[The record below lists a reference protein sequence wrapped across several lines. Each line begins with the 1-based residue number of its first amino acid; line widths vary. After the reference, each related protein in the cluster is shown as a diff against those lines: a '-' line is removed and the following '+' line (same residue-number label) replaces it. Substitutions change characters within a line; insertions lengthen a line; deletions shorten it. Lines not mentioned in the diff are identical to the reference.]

1 MGSLVSALGPVLQV
15 GSALGTVA
23 GVVQP
28 FIKNA
33 QSQSHAKVSGEQE
46 MQAMAQNVSLQK
58 EQNRLA
64 SLQAEDTRR
73 LALKRAMSRQKALF
87 GARGTGDLSGS
98 SEAVLLGQFQESDAE
113 RITRERSDA
122 LRDKALDQSLNQKR
136 QSNLLE
142 QEQQRQ
148 KNLLSSLSDLL

>member
-23 GVVQP
+23 SVVQP

-33 QSQSHAKVSGEQE
+33 QSQSHAKASGEQE
-46 MQAMAQNVSLQK
+46 IQALAQNVSLQK

-98 SEAVLLGQFQESDAE
+98 SEAVLLGQFQELDAE
-113 RITRERSDA
+113 RIARERSDA
-122 LRDKALDQSLNQKR
+122 LRDKALDQSLSQRR